1 MIELKLLKIIK
12 KICHLSPLIECQLP
26 EGRYLILPI
35 FFTTV
40 ANTPGYLPKCLLP
53 SPFLLLLSL
62 SILFSLL
69 PSFFS
74 SFLPTFLP
82 SFFPSLLSFFINRP
96 QSMLGVA
103 ICLVKIHIC
112 PASFAVRGG
121 QVMRGKQKKLGGP
134 SGNVL

>member
-40 ANTPGYLPKCLLP
+40 ADTPGYLLKCFFLP
-53 SPFLLLLSL
+53 LS
-62 SILFSLL
+62 SFSCPSL
-69 PSFFS
+69 PSFLF
-74 SFLPTFLP
+74 FLP
-82 SFFPSLLSFFINRP
+82 SFLLSFLPSFLLFFP
-96 QSMLGVA
+96 PFLLFLLTDLKVCWGWQY
-103 ICLVKIHIC
+103 VKIHIC

-121 QVMRGKQKKLGGP
+121 QVMRGKQKKLSGP